1 MVRYYLTAGVEV
13 SRAQLWLVQAPER
26 LDAAVWDVVCLAAL
40 SAMEFGRRRLAVG
53 RGLVGAVPV
62 AVAAAGAVADFWGRL
77 SGFVA
82 LRVVPRG
89 WGSVPLTTPSSV
101 VCRVRRWCCACL
113 LGPCLSALARSPC
126 ECGGCL

>member
-89 WGSVPLTTPSSV
+89 WGSVPADHPFLG
-101 VCRVRRWCCACL
+101 RVSGASLVLRVPPGA
-113 LGPCLSALARSPC
+113 LS
-126 ECGGCL
+126 